1 MGLADAVF
9 ESRLPNSE
17 EILEKVAERVRSQY
31 DNGLQ
36 LDLDDVLGG
45 NNFDDG
51 MDYHFNDKRDAVMA
65 CFVAAYY
72 SGLVME
78 DDDETAFQRG
88 IRTYMGSAKFEYGV
102 ITFFIGATG
111 GAVLTGSFLGG
122 FLGALLGVLGGHIW
136 WGREESL
143 RKIASA
149 YANNPYRRKGE
160 SFNPDKLIIETA
172 RKLTMDDAYVKE
184 AYGKS

>member
-1 MGLADAVF
+1 MELADAVF

-31 DNGLQ
+31 DRGLQ
-36 LDLDDVLGG
+36 LNLDDILGG
-45 NNFDDG
+45 DNFDDN
-51 MDYHFNDKRDAVMA
+51 MDHHFNDKRDAVMA
-65 CFVAAYY
+65 CFVVAYY
-72 SGLVME
+72 NGLARE
-78 DDDETAFQRG
+78 DNDETIFQRG

-102 ITFFIGATG
+102 VTFFIGMAG

-122 FLGALLGVLGGHIW
+122 FLGGLLGVLGGRIF

-143 RKIASA
+143 RKIASG
-149 YANNPYRRKGE
+149 YAQKPYRRKGD
-160 SFNPDKLIIETA
+160 SFNSDKLIIETA
-172 RKLTMDDAYVKE
+172 RELTMDDAYVKE